1 MRIICSNLLF
11 VRIMD
16 SDRRMALLFF
26 ILMIILVVT
35 LERMLYASGEVALEN
50 KTQITLLETIEDGL
64 NAQYDA
70 LGLYE
75 AGYKMEPNRNF
86 EHCTITS
93 SKGKKVKDIVVEENK
108 VVVSSDIDTRI
119 SHTVLAEEGIDA
131 DACLSLWSKKLSAA
145 NIVSCHALQIHIHTD
160 SAYVL
165 ACGDS
170 TLFLPEYKKISSVYA
185 GLTNEI
191 EVEPFIRYSWLTVL
205 KNASITMVVIVELI
219 ILVLLFV
226 CFIYYLRKKIKKSV
240 SSVTDISQSD
250 IKLANLRYVYSSH
263 EFYVDNRKTQIRGQ
277 SATLILLFLKAP
289 NHTVTKEEI
298 ILCFWRP
305 EDRGVEGR
313 LRRVLSDLRGVFREK
328 SVNLSIISSG
338 NSYFLIV
345 EKVPFHRIKLV
356 LRTIVR
362 KFS

>member
-1 MRIICSNLLF
+1 
-11 VRIMD
+11 MD

-35 LERMLYASGEVALEN
+35 LERMLYASGEVALAN
-50 KTQITLLETIEDGL
+50 KTKITLLETIEDGF

-145 NIVSCHALQIHIHTD
+145 NIVSCHALQIHIHIHTD

-185 GLTNEI
+185 GLSNEI

-205 KNASITMVVIVELI
+205 KNTSITMVVIVELI

-240 SSVTDISQSD
+240 PSVTDISQLD

-263 EFYVDNRKTQIRGQ
+263 EFYVDDNRKIRITGQ
-277 SATLILLFLKAP
+277 PASLLLLLLKAP
-289 NHTVTKEEI
+289 NHTMTKEEI
-298 ILCFWRP
+298 ISCFWRP

-313 LRRVLSDLRGVFREK
+313 LRRVVSDLRCLLREK
-328 SVNLSIISSG
+328 SVNISIKPSG
-338 NSYFLIV
+338 NSYSLIV
-345 EKVPFHRIKLV
+345 
-356 LRTIVR
+356 
-362 KFS
+362 

>member
-1 MRIICSNLLF
+1 
-11 VRIMD
+11 MD
-16 SDRRMALLFF
+16 SHRRMALLFF

-50 KTQITLLETIEDGL
+50 KTRITLLETIEDGF
-64 NAQYDA
+64 NAQYKA

-75 AGYKMEPNRNF
+75 AGFKIEPNRRF
-86 EHCTITS
+86 EHCTVIS
-93 SKGKKVKDIVVEENK
+93 AENRKVKNIIVDEEK
-108 VVVSSDIDTRI
+108 TIVSSDIDTKI
-119 SHTVLAEEGIDA
+119 SHTVLANEGIDA

-145 NIVSCHALQIHIHTD
+145 NLVSCHALQIHIQAD

-170 TLFLPEYKKISSVYA
+170 TLFSPKYKKISSIYA
-185 GLTNEI
+185 GLSNEI
-191 EVEPFIRYSWLTVL
+191 EVEPFIRYSWFTVF
-205 KNASITMVVIVELI
+205 KNASITMFVIGELI
-219 ILVLLFV
+219 LLVLLFI

-240 SSVTDISQSD
+240 SSVEDISQLVTS
-250 IKLANLRYVYSSH
+250 LANLRYVYSSH

-277 SATLILLFLKAP
+277 SATLLLLFLKAP

-298 ILCFWRP
+298 ISCFWRP

-313 LRRVLSDLRGVFREK
+313 LRRVVSDLRCLFREK
-328 SVNLSIISSG
+328 SVNISIKSSG
-338 NSYFLIV
+338 NSYSLIV

>member
-1 MRIICSNLLF
+1 
-11 VRIMD
+11 MD

-35 LERMLYASGEVALEN
+35 LERMLYASGEVELEN
-50 KTQITLLETIEDGL
+50 KNKINLLETIEDGF
-64 NAQYDA
+64 NAQYKA

-75 AGYKMEPNRNF
+75 FSRKMEPNRNF

-145 NIVSCHALQIHIHTD
+145 NIVSCHALQIHIHINTD
-160 SAYVL
+160 SASVL

-191 EVEPFIRYSWLTVL
+191 KVEPFIRYSWLTVL
-205 KNASITMVVIVELI
+205 KNASMTMVVIVELI
-219 ILVLLFV
+219 ILVLLFI
-226 CFIYYLRKKIKKSV
+226 CFIYYLRKKIEKSV
-240 SSVTDISQSD
+240 PSVTDISQSD

-277 SATLILLFLKAP
+277 SATLLLLFLKAP

-298 ILCFWRP
+298 ISCFWRP

-313 LRRVLSDLRGVFREK
+313 LRRVVSDLRCLFREK
-328 SVNLSIISSG
+328 SVNISIKSSG
-338 NSYFLIV
+338 NSYSLIV

>member
-1 MRIICSNLLF
+1 
-11 VRIMD
+11 MD

-50 KTQITLLETIEDGL
+50 KIKIILLETIEDGF
-64 NAQYDA
+64 NAQYKA

-75 AGYKMEPNRNF
+75 AGFKIEPDRKF
-86 EHCTITS
+86 EHCAVS
-93 SKGKKVKDIVVEENK
+93 SSENKKVKNIIVDEDK
-108 VVVSSDIDTRI
+108 TIVSSDIDTRI
-119 SHTVLAEEGIDA
+119 NHTVLAEEGIDA

-185 GLTNEI
+185 GLSNEI

-205 KNASITMVVIVELI
+205 KNTSITMVVIVELI

-226 CFIYYLRKKIKKSV
+226 CFIYYLRKKIKKSIPL
-240 SSVTDISQSD
+240 VTDISQLD

-263 EFYVDNRKTQIRGQ
+263 EFYADDNRKIRITGQ
-277 SATLILLFLKAP
+277 PASLLLLLLKAP
-289 NHTVTKEEI
+289 NHTMTKEEI
-298 ILCFWRP
+298 ISCFWRP

-313 LRRVLSDLRGVFREK
+313 LRRVVSDLRCLLREK
-328 SVNLSIISSG
+328 SVNISIKSSG
-338 NSYFLIV
+338 NSYSLIV
-345 EKVPFHRIKLV
+345 
-356 LRTIVR
+356 
-362 KFS
+362 

>member
-1 MRIICSNLLF
+1 MRTICSNLLF

-16 SDRRMALLFF
+16 PDRRMALLFF

-35 LERMLYASGEVALEN
+35 LERMLYASGEVALAN
-50 KTQITLLETIEDGL
+50 KTRITLLETIEDGF
-64 NAQYDA
+64 NAQYKA

-93 SKGKKVKDIVVEENK
+93 SKGQKVKDIVVEENK
-108 VVVSSDIDTRI
+108 VVVSSDIDTGI

-145 NIVSCHALQIHIHTD
+145 NIVSCHALRIHIHTD

-170 TLFLPEYKKISSVYA
+170 TLFLPEYKKISSFYS
-185 GLTNEI
+185 GLSNEI

-205 KNASITMVVIVELI
+205 KNTSITMVVIVELI

-226 CFIYYLRKKIKKSV
+226 CFIYYLRKRIKKSIP
-240 SSVTDISQSD
+240 SVTDISQLN
-250 IKLANLRYVYSSH
+250 IKIANLRYVYSSH
-263 EFYVDNRKTQIRGQ
+263 EFYTDDNRKIRITSQ
-277 SATLILLFLKAP
+277 PASLLLLLLKAP
-289 NHTVTKEEI
+289 NHTMTKEEI
-298 ILCFWRP
+298 ISCFWRS

-313 LRRVLSDLRGVFREK
+313 LRRVVSDLRCILREE
-328 SVNLSIISSG
+328 SVNISIKSSG
-338 NSYFLIV
+338 NSYSLIV
-345 EKVPFHRIKLV
+345 
-356 LRTIVR
+356 
-362 KFS
+362 

>member
-1 MRIICSNLLF
+1 MN
-11 VRIMD
+11 

-35 LERMLYASGEVALEN
+35 LERMLYASGEVTLEN
-50 KTQITLLETIEDGL
+50 KTQITLLEAIEDGL
-64 NAQYDA
+64 NTQYKV
-70 LGLYE
+70 LGLHE
-75 AGYKMEPNRNF
+75 FSRKMEPNRNF
-86 EHCTITS
+86 EHCTIIS
-93 SKGKKVKDIVVEENK
+93 SKGKKVKDIAVEKNK
-108 VVVSSDIDTRI
+108 VIVSSDVDTKIR
-119 SHTVLAEEGIDA
+119 HTVLAEEGIDA

-145 NIVSCHALQIHIHTD
+145 NIVSCHALQLHIHTD
-160 SAYVL
+160 KNSAYVL

-185 GLTNEI
+185 GLSNEI

-328 SVNLSIISSG
+328 SVNLSIKSSG
-338 NSYFLIV
+338 NSYSLIV

>member
-1 MRIICSNLLF
+1 MNSN
-11 VRIMD
+11 
-16 SDRRMALLFF
+16 RRMALLFF

-35 LERMLYASGEVALEN
+35 LERMLYTSGEVALEN
-50 KTQITLLETIEDGL
+50 KTKITLLEAIEDGF
-64 NAQYDA
+64 NTQYKA

-75 AGYKMEPNRNF
+75 FSRKMEPNRNF

-93 SKGKKVKDIVVEENK
+93 SKGKKVKDIVIEENK
-108 VVVSSDIDTRI
+108 VVVSSDIDTKI

-145 NIVSCHALQIHIHTD
+145 NIVSCHALQIYIHAN

-185 GLTNEI
+185 GLSNEI

-205 KNASITMVVIVELI
+205 KNASITIVVIVELI

-240 SSVTDISQSD
+240 PSVIDISQSD
-250 IKLANLRYVYSSH
+250 INFANLRYDYSSH
-263 EFYVDNRKTQIRGQ
+263 EFYVDNRKIQIRGQ
-277 SATLILLFLKAP
+277 SATLLLLFLKAP

-298 ILCFWRP
+298 ISCFWRP
-305 EDRGVEGR
+305 EDRGVEVR
-313 LRRVLSDLRGVFREK
+313 LRRVVSDLRCLFRDK
-328 SVNLSIISSG
+328 SVNISIKSSG
-338 NSYFLIV
+338 NSYSLIV
-345 EKVPFHRIKLV
+345 
-356 LRTIVR
+356 
-362 KFS
+362 

>member
-1 MRIICSNLLF
+1 MNSN
-11 VRIMD
+11 
-16 SDRRMALLFF
+16 RRMALLFF

-35 LERMLYASGEVALEN
+35 LERMLYTSGEVALEN
-50 KTQITLLETIEDGL
+50 KTEITLLETIEDGF
-64 NAQYDA
+64 NAQYKA

-185 GLTNEI
+185 GLSNEI

-205 KNASITMVVIVELI
+205 KNTSITMVVIVELI

-226 CFIYYLRKKIKKSV
+226 CFIYYLRKKIKKSIP
-240 SSVTDISQSD
+240 SVTDISQSD

-263 EFYVDNRKTQIRGQ
+263 EFYADDNRKIRITGQ
-277 SATLILLFLKAP
+277 PASLLLLLLKAP
-289 NHTVTKEEI
+289 NHTMTKEEI
-298 ILCFWRP
+298 ISCFWRP

-313 LRRVLSDLRGVFREK
+313 LRRVVSDLRCLLREK
-328 SVNLSIISSG
+328 SVNISIKSSG
-338 NSYFLIV
+338 NSYSLIV
-345 EKVPFHRIKLV
+345 
-356 LRTIVR
+356 
-362 KFS
+362 

>member
-1 MRIICSNLLF
+1 
-11 VRIMD
+11 MD

-50 KTQITLLETIEDGL
+50 KIKIILLETIEDGF
-64 NAQYDA
+64 NAQYKA

-75 AGYKMEPNRNF
+75 AGFKIEPDRKF
-86 EHCTITS
+86 EHCAVS
-93 SKGKKVKDIVVEENK
+93 SSENKKVKNIIVDEDK
-108 VVVSSDIDTRI
+108 TIVSSDIDTRI
-119 SHTVLAEEGIDA
+119 NHTVLAEEGIDA
-131 DACLSLWSKKLSAA
+131 DACLSLWSKKLSTA

-185 GLTNEI
+185 GLSNEI

-205 KNASITMVVIVELI
+205 KNTSITMVVIVELI

-226 CFIYYLRKKIKKSV
+226 CFIYYLRKKIKKSIP
-240 SSVTDISQSD
+240 SVTDISQLD

-263 EFYVDNRKTQIRGQ
+263 EFYADDNRKIRITGQ
-277 SATLILLFLKAP
+277 PASLLLLLLKAP
-289 NHTVTKEEI
+289 NHTMTKEEI
-298 ILCFWRP
+298 ISCFWRP

-313 LRRVLSDLRGVFREK
+313 LRRVVSDLRCLLREK
-328 SVNLSIISSG
+328 SVNISIKSSG
-338 NSYFLIV
+338 NSYSLIV
-345 EKVPFHRIKLV
+345 
-356 LRTIVR
+356 
-362 KFS
+362 

>member
-1 MRIICSNLLF
+1 
-11 VRIMD
+11 MD

-35 LERMLYASGEVALEN
+35 LERMLYASGEVALAN
-50 KTQITLLETIEDGL
+50 KTKITLLETIEDGF

-93 SKGKKVKDIVVEENK
+93 SKGKKVKDIAVEENK

-145 NIVSCHALQIHIHTD
+145 DIVSCHALQIHIHIHTD

-165 ACGDS
+165 VCGDS

-185 GLTNEI
+185 GLSNEI

-205 KNASITMVVIVELI
+205 KNTSITMVVIVELI

-226 CFIYYLRKKIKKSV
+226 CFIYYLRKKIKKSIP
-240 SSVTDISQSD
+240 SVTDISQLD

-263 EFYVDNRKTQIRGQ
+263 EFYVDDNRKIRITGQ
-277 SATLILLFLKAP
+277 PASLLLLLLKAP
-289 NHTVTKEEI
+289 NHTMTKEEI
-298 ILCFWRP
+298 ISCFWRP

-313 LRRVLSDLRGVFREK
+313 LRRVVSDLRSLLREK
-328 SVNLSIISSG
+328 SVNISIKSSG
-338 NSYFLIV
+338 NSYSLIV
-345 EKVPFHRIKLV
+345 
-356 LRTIVR
+356 
-362 KFS
+362 

>member
-1 MRIICSNLLF
+1 
-11 VRIMD
+11 MD

-26 ILMIILVVT
+26 ILMLILAII
-35 LERMLYASGEVALEN
+35 LERMLYSSGEVTLKEKAE
-50 KTQITLLETIEDGL
+50 ITLLEAIEDGL
-64 NAQYDA
+64 NVQYKA

-75 AGYKMEPNRNF
+75 VGYKIGPDRKF
-86 EHCTITS
+86 EHCTVS
-93 SKGKKVKDIVVEENK
+93 SSENKKVKNIIVDEDK
-108 VVVSSDIDTRI
+108 TIVSSDIDTRI
-119 SHTVLAEEGIDA
+119 NHTVLAEEGIDA
-131 DACLSLWSKKLSAA
+131 DACLSLWSKKLSTA

-185 GLTNEI
+185 GLSNEI

-240 SSVTDISQSD
+240 PLVTDISQSD

-263 EFYVDNRKTQIRGQ
+263 EFYVDTRKTQIRGQ
-277 SATLILLFLKAP
+277 SATLLLLFLKAP

-298 ILCFWRP
+298 ISCFWRP

-328 SVNLSIISSG
+328 SVNLSIKSSG
-338 NSYFLIV
+338 NSYSLIV